1 MKSSRTVPRLRLTL
15 EVVRSRPELPPLVV
29 YQREHEAEHYE
40 QHELLTRWLFEL
52 ASISA
57 GREEAR
63 LRELLGI
70 QATVHVELPAHAG

>member
-1 MKSSRTVPRLRLTL
+1 MPSNRTVPRLRLTL
-15 EVVRSRPELPPLVV
+15 EVVGSRPEKPPLVV

-40 QHELLTRWLFEL
+40 QHALLTRWLFEL
-52 ASISA
+52 ASHSA